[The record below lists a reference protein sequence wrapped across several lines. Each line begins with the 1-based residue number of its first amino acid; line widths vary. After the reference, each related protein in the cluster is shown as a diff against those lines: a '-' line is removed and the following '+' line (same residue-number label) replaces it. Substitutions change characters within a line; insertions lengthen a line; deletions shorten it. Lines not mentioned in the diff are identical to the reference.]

1 MPMTLDELGLTQDQL
16 QEMVVDRIADKC
28 LLSMCP
34 DEGEVSSTLRR
45 ELDATIKATVDTT
58 IQAFGEKHVLPN
70 VTAYVE
76 SLTLQ
81 ATNEWGEKRGE
92 PLTFVEYLVSRA
104 EAYMQE
110 KVSHN
115 GKSKSEDSYGWSGTQ
130 TRITHLIHQH
140 LHFHI
145 STAIQKAVGDVNS
158 QLAKGLAET
167 VQIKLAEIGKS
178 LQITVQPG
186 R

>member
-1 MPMTLDELGLTQDQL
+1 MPMTLEELGLTQDQL

-45 ELDATIKATVDTT
+45 ELDETIKATVGTA
-58 IQAFGEKHVLPN
+58 IQNFGEKHVLPN
-70 VTAYVE
+70 VQEYIE
-76 SLTLQ
+76 RLTLE

-92 PLTFVEYLVSRA
+92 PMTFVEYLVSRA

-110 KVSHN
+110 KVDYD
-115 GKSKSEDSYGWSGTQ
+115 GKGKGESSCSWSGTQ
-130 TRITHLIHQH
+130 TRITYLIHHH
-140 LHFHI
+140 LHFSI
-145 STAIQKAVGDVNS
+145 TTAMKKAVGDANK
-158 QLAKGLAET
+158 QLTTGLAET
-167 VQIKLAEIGKS
+167 VKIKLAEIAKS
-178 LQITVQPG
+178 LQVTVTPG